1 MVRALFTGTRQVID
15 GPVTARD
22 APRVMELS
30 IGQRQ
35 AVTKKKVPAYKRAT
49 RSDASRILDE
59 LVDLTGCHLDHARAS
74 LRFTP

>member
-1 MVRALFTGTRQVID
+1 
-15 GPVTARD
+15 
-22 APRVMELS
+22 MELS

-35 AVTKKKVPAYKRAT
+35 AETKKKVPAYKRAT

-59 LVDLTGCHLDHARAS
+59 LVDLTGWHLDHARAS